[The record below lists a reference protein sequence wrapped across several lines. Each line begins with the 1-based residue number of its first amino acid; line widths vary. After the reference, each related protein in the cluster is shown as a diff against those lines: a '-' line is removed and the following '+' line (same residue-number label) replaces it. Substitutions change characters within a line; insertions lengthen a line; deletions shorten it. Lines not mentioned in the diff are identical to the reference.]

1 MMWNAVI
8 VDSDY
13 GSVSKEKQNYLK
25 AEYEKRNISLRIEH
39 FNTPEEIIAGCQD
52 ADAILGTGNPP
63 IRRKVLESLPKLKVI
78 QRFGIGVN
86 SIDLEAAKE
95 TGVLALYMP
104 GFCVDELAIHAS
116 ALILNLL
123 RNVSYYDRGIR
134 QGEWRKAQGVV
145 PRNPKD
151 LTLGLY
157 GFGGSAKPLYNIFR
171 QGFGTKVIAADPY
184 VKKELFPDYDVDFVS
199 FDELLEKS
207 DIISIHA
214 PLTPETR
221 YIFNKEAFKKMKK
234 SSMII
239 NISRGELI
247 DQNALVEA
255 LEEGEIQFAGLD
267 VFEKEPLPVE
277 SPLVGNDQTVL
288 TCHSAFY
295 GDNAQNNQLTLALE
309 LVDSVL
315 NHKMVVDKYIANSGV
330 TSKIENLEVV

>member
-1 MMWNAVI
+1 MWNAVV

-39 FNTPEEIIAGCQD
+39 YHTPEEIIAGCQD

-63 IRRKVLESLPKLKVI
+63 ITRNVLESLPRLKVV

-86 SIDLEAAKE
+86 SIDLDAAKE
-95 TGVLALYMP
+95 TGTLALYMP

-134 QGEWRKAQGVV
+134 QGEWRKAKGVV
-145 PRNPKD
+145 PRNPRD

-157 GFGGSAKPLYNIFR
+157 GFGGSARPLYKIFK

-184 VKKELFPDYDVDFVS
+184 VKSDMYTDYDVDFVS
-199 FDELLEKS
+199 FDELLEQS
-207 DIISIHA
+207 DIVSIHA

-221 YIFNKEAFKKMKK
+221 HIFNQEAFRKMKNN
-234 SSMII
+234 SMII
-239 NISRGELI
+239 NVSRGELI
-247 DQNALVEA
+247 DQDALVEA
-255 LEEGEIQFAGLD
+255 LKAGEIQFAGLD
-267 VFEKEPLPVE
+267 VFEKEPLPME
-277 SPLVGNDQTVL
+277 SALVGNDQTVL

-295 GDNAQNNQLTLALE
+295 GEEAQNNQLKLALE

-315 NHKMVVDKYIANSGV
+315 NQNMVVGKYIANSGV
-330 TSKIENLEVV
+330 VSKIESFEVI